1 MLWIATSLTLLAMT
15 WVAPLAMTWVA
26 LLAMTERAYDC
37 NDGGRFA
44 CNGESH
50 VTARQDAEAVQ
61 ACLN

>member
-1 MLWIATSLTLLAMT
+1 MDCHVANAPRNDVGGALLAMT
-15 WVAPLAMTWVA
+15 WGA

-61 ACLN
+61 ACLS

>member
-15 WVAPLAMTWVA
+15 WVA
-26 LLAMTERAYDC
+26 LLEMTERAYDC

-44 CNGESH
+44 CNEESH

-61 ACLN
+61 ACLS